1 MLVNQQPQGNQ
12 VKFSA
17 RRFTLLAI
25 LLCVTISSIGCT
37 IAQPE
42 PGDVAVYQDRPYLFG
57 HEGIRAEVLT
67 EGRDVTWPSTTIIY
81 VTTAPQTLHVA
92 FQDLSS
98 MDNIL
103 LDFDTSVQLR
113 IVDAADTLKRFGP
126 RWWEN
131 NVVSPYN
138 SIVRKAVKSEKMAQM
153 MSDPAAAEKVDQE
166 VTEQLRA
173 LIKASGIRVEVM
185 AVNLGKAKP
194 NENVLTQMNNTA
206 AEQQRN
212 LTLVAATIAEQQ
224 RKLEQ
229 EAKADAD
236 NAYRN
241 KMGLSPE
248 QYLARQLAEIQADAC
263 KKAAACYLVPQ
274 GTSVVVK

>member
-1 MLVNQQPQGNQ
+1 VT
-12 VKFSA
+12 FSA

-25 LLCVTISSIGCT
+25 LCMTLSSVGCT

-42 PGDVAVYQDRPYLFG
+42 PGDVAVYQDRPYFFG
-57 HEGIRAEVLT
+57 HEGIRSEVLK

-138 SIVRKAVKSEKMAQM
+138 SIVRRAVKSEKMAQM
-153 MSDPAAAEKVDQE
+153 MSDPVAAEKVDQE

-229 EAKADAD
+229 EAKAEAD

-248 QYLARQLAEIQADAC
+248 QYLARQLAEIQAEAC
-263 KKAAACYLVPQ
+263 KKAVACYLVPQ
-274 GTSVVVK
+274 GTNVVVR

>member
-1 MLVNQQPQGNQ
+1 MLATVLCL
-12 VKFSA
+12 
-17 RRFTLLAI
+17 TL
-25 LLCVTISSIGCT
+25 SSVGCT

-126 RWWEN
+126 LWWEN

-153 MSDPAAAEKVDQE
+153 MSDPVAAEKVDQE

-248 QYLARQLAEIQADAC
+248 QYLARQLAEIQAEAC
-263 KKAAACYLVPQ
+263 KTAAACYLVPQ
-274 GTSVVVK
+274 GTNIVAK

>member
-1 MLVNQQPQGNQ
+1 M
-12 VKFSA
+12 
-17 RRFTLLAI
+17 LAI
-25 LLCVTISSIGCT
+25 LLCMTILTIGCT
-37 IAQPE
+37 VAQPE
-42 PGDVAVYQDRPYLFG
+42 PGDVAVYQDRPYFVG
-57 HEGIRAEVLT
+57 HEGIRSDVLT
-67 EGRDVTWPSTTIIY
+67 EGRDMTWPSTTIIY
-81 VTTAPQTLHVA
+81 VTTAPQTLHVP

-113 IVDAADTLKRFGP
+113 VVDAADTLKRFGP

-153 MSDPAAAEKVDQE
+153 MSDPVAAEKVDQE

-194 NENVLTQMNNTA
+194 NDNVLAQMNNTA
-206 AEQQRN
+206 
-212 LTLVAATIAEQQ
+212 AEQQ

-248 QYLARQLAEIQADAC
+248 QYLARQLAEIQAEAC

-274 GTSVVVK
+274 GTNVVVK

>member
-1 MLVNQQPQGNQ
+1 MMLATALGMTVQI
-12 VKFSA
+12 V
-17 RRFTLLAI
+17 
-25 LLCVTISSIGCT
+25 GCT
-37 IAQPE
+37 VAQPE
-42 PGDVAVYQDRPYLFG
+42 PGDVAVYQDRPYVFG
-57 HEGIRAEVLT
+57 HEGIRPEVLT
-67 EGRDVTWPSTTIIY
+67 EGRDVTWLSTNVIY
-81 VTTAPQTLHVA
+81 VTTAPQTLHVP

-113 IVDAADTLKRFGP
+113 VIDAADTLKRFGP
-126 RWWEN
+126 QWWAN
-131 NVVSPYN
+131 NVLSPYN

-153 MSDPAAAEKVDQE
+153 MSDPVAAEKVDQE
-166 VTEQLRA
+166 VTDQLRA
-173 LIKASGIRVEVM
+173 LVKASGIRVEVM

-194 NENVLTQMNNTA
+194 NDNVLAQMNNTA

-248 QYLARQLAEIQADAC
+248 LYLARQLAEIQAEAC
-263 KKAAACYLVPQ
+263 KGAAACYLVPQ
-274 GTSVVVK
+274 GTNVVVK

>member
-1 MLVNQQPQGNQ
+1 M
-12 VKFSA
+12 
-17 RRFTLLAI
+17 LLA
-25 LLCVTISSIGCT
+25 LLPCVVLSGTGCT
-37 IAQPE
+37 VAQPE
-42 PGDVAVYQDRPYLFG
+42 PGDVAVYQDRPYFFG
-57 HEGIRAEVLT
+57 HEGIRSEVLT
-67 EGRDVTWPSTTIIY
+67 EGRDVTWPSTSIIY
-81 VTTAPQTLHVA
+81 VTTAPQTLHVP

-113 IVDAADTLKRFGP
+113 VVDAADTLKRFGP
-126 RWWEN
+126 QWWQN
-131 NVVSPYN
+131 NVLSPYN
-138 SIVRKAVKSEKMAQM
+138 SIVRKAVKTEKMAQM
-153 MSDPAAAEKVDQE
+153 MSDPVAAEKVDQE
-166 VTEQLRA
+166 VTDQLRE
-173 LIKASGIRVEVM
+173 LVKASGIRVEVM

-194 NENVLTQMNNTA
+194 NDNVLAQMNNTA

-229 EAKADAD
+229 EAKAEAD

-263 KKAAACYLVPQ
+263 RKAAACYFVPQ
-274 GTSVVVK
+274 GTNVVVR

>member
-1 MLVNQQPQGNQ
+1 MM
-12 VKFSA
+12 
-17 RRFTLLAI
+17 LAI
-25 LLCVTISSIGCT
+25 LLCMTIFSIGCT
-37 IAQPE
+37 VAQPD
-42 PGDVAVYQDRPYLFG
+42 PGDVAVYQDRPYFVG
-57 HEGIRAEVLT
+57 HEGIRPDVLT

-81 VTTAPQTLHVA
+81 VTTAPQTLHVP

-113 IVDAADTLKRFGP
+113 VIDAADTLKRFGP
-126 RWWEN
+126 QWWEN

-153 MSDPAAAEKVDQE
+153 MSDPVAAEKVDQE

-194 NENVLTQMNNTA
+194 NDNVLAQMNNTA

-263 KKAAACYLVPQ
+263 KKATACYLVPQ
-274 GTSVVVK
+274 GTNVVAK